1 MKLLRV
7 GEFGKEIPAI
17 IDEENKIRDLSKI
30 VNDFNPESL
39 NFEILDKIK
48 KVDLNSLEIINNN
61 ERIGSCVTK
70 PANFF
75 AIGLNYKAHADETN
89 SDAPKEPIVFNKSPN
104 CLSLI
109 HI

>member
-30 VNDFNPESL
+30 IN
-39 NFEILDKIK
+39 
-48 KVDLNSLEIINNN
+48 DLN
-61 ERIGSCVTK
+61 
-70 PANFF
+70 
-75 AIGLNYKAHADETN
+75 
-89 SDAPKEPIVFNKSPN
+89 
-104 CLSLI
+104 LSLI